1 MRKCYS
7 TRDNCRLCNSKELE
21 LAVPLGKTPVSE
33 KYITKENLTMEQ
45 EKVPLDLYF
54 CADCSHVQLL
64 DVVNPD
70 YLWSDFT
77 FKTNQK
83 PALKNHMQDFAKK
96 MESFSLLSNDSLI
109 IDVGS
114 NDGTLL
120 QCFRE
125 VGHENVLG
133 VDPVKEIAEEAS
145 RKGIPTIA
153 GYMDQHTAEY
163 IYGEFGQ
170 ADLVTAFNVYAHA
183 DDLAAMTETIKTVL
197 TPAGLFVFEVSYLLD
212 VIQKML
218 IGTIFHEHL
227 SYHSVTSMDRFLKFH
242 GLELIHVER
251 VPEQGGSIVGFVQ
264 IQGGSFKRRDSVKN
278 ILKTERE
285 FKLDKIETI
294 KNFSHSLESLKNE
307 VCLLIKNIQ
316 ESKKTI
322 AGYGAA
328 RSGTTL
334 LSYFK
339 IGGEIE
345 YIVDDNSDKHF
356 KYSPGDKIEVL
367 PTQTIYERKPDYL
380 LILAWMH
387 TDTIIENHTDY
398 MKDGGEFIRL
408 FPELEIIKI

>member
-1 MRKCYS
+1 MGEFYN
-7 TRDNCRLCNSKELE
+7 TRNNCRLCNSKELE

-33 KYITKENLTMEQ
+33 KYITKENLSMEK

-54 CADCSHVQLL
+54 CADCYHVQLL
-64 DVVNPD
+64 AVVNPD
-70 YLWSDFT
+70 YLWTDFT

-83 PALKNHMQDFAKK
+83 PALKKHMQEFAKK
-96 MESFSLLSNDSLI
+96 METFSLLSNDSLI

-125 VGHENVLG
+125 VGYENILG
-133 VDPVKEIAEEAS
+133 VDPVNAIAEEAS

-153 GYMDQHTAEY
+153 GYMDQNTAEY
-163 IYGEFGQ
+163 ISREYGQ

-183 DDLAAMTETIKTVL
+183 DNLAAMTETIKTVL
-197 TPAGLFVFEVSYLLD
+197 TPDGLFVFEVSYLLD

-227 SYHSVTSMDRFLKFH
+227 SYHSVTSMDRFLKSH

-251 VPEQGGSIVGFVQ
+251 VTEQGGSIVGFVQ
-264 IQGGSFKRRDSVKN
+264 FQGGSFKRRDSVED

-285 FKLDKIETI
+285 FKLNTIETI

-307 VCLLIKNIQ
+307 VCLLINNIR

-322 AGYGAA
+322 AVYGAA

-334 LSYFK
+334 LSYFQ

-345 YIVDDNSDKHF
+345 YIVDDNSDTHF
-356 KYSPGDKIEVL
+356 KYSPGDQYRPFMTENLI
-367 PTQTIYERKPDYL
+367 IY
-380 LILAWMH
+380 
-387 TDTIIENHTDY
+387 
-398 MKDGGEFIRL
+398 
-408 FPELEIIKI
+408 